1 MTRSPTHCFRLTTI
15 WRPLA
20 ERHNPCRRGSRYG
33 VGLRQ
38 RHSALDIACLSN
50 EHMRRVFD
58 ECNPKDLALGLKD
71 CDQSLRHRFLSNL
84 SAGERAIIEER
95 MASSEATRVS
105 DVEDVRLRIVHQ
117 ARMLEERGKV
127 TITRGERFVY

>member
-1 MTRSPTHCFRLTTI
+1 
-15 WRPLA
+15 
-20 ERHNPCRRGSRYG
+20 
-33 VGLRQ
+33 
-38 RHSALDIACLSN
+38 
-50 EHMRRVFD
+50 MRRVFD